1 MKAIIIDKI
10 IDRSKANL
18 KLRIKRN
25 IEEKEKKGEE
35 NDKNE
40 KIKTNKKRSMP
51 YFVYKE

>member
-1 MKAIIIDKI
+1 MKAIIIDRI

-35 NDKNE
+35 NDRNE
-40 KIKTNKKRSMP
+40 KVKTNKKRSVLHV
-51 YFVYKE
+51 VY